1 MKAEGGCARRHKMST
16 RSLWYRSLRSTYPP
30 GTEES
35 PSASWFRAG
44 LLAILTA
51 GWFNIAQALE
61 LQGEPVQGGLIFG
74 LTQPGN
80 QIFLDG
86 TEIMVSREGKFLIG
100 FGRDETGERLLRV
113 KGGPDG
119 EQLVMLTVSLREYDI
134 EKVDGLPPRTVT
146 PDPAA
151 AKRIAEEAAMVSSAR
166 SRRDSRTD
174 YDVGFTWPAQGR
186 ISGVYGSQ
194 RILNGEP
201 RRPHFGLDIAAPTGS
216 PVYAPAA
223 GIVTLNHPDM
233 YFSGGT
239 LILDHGQGL
248 SSTFLHLSKILVEA
262 GTTVQQGDLIAE
274 IGSTGRASG
283 PHLDWRMNWLN
294 RRVDPQLLMNGTPQQ
309 ILE

>member
-1 MKAEGGCARRHKMST
+1 MFHT
-16 RSLWYRSLRSTYPP
+16 L
-30 GTEES
+30 
-35 PSASWFRAG
+35 WFRAG
-44 LLAILTA
+44 LLTVTAA

-61 LQGEPVQGGLIFG
+61 LNGEAIQGGLIFG

-80 QIFLDG
+80 RAFLDD
-86 TEIMVSREGKFLIG
+86 TEVMVSGEGKFLIG

-113 KGGPDG
+113 KGGPGG
-119 EQLVMLTVSLREYDI
+119 EELVTLTVSSREYNI
-134 EKVDGLPPRTVT
+134 EKVEGLPPRTIT

-174 YDVGFTWPAQGR
+174 YAPGFAWPAQGR

-201 RRPHFGLDIAAPTGS
+201 RRPHYGLDIAAPAGN

-262 GTTVQQGDLIAE
+262 GSRVRQGDLIAE

-294 RRVDPQLLMNGTPQQ
+294 RRVDPQLLVKGTPQ
-309 ILE
+309 

>member
-1 MKAEGGCARRHKMST
+1 MNH
-16 RSLWYRSLRSTYPP
+16 
-30 GTEES
+30 
-35 PSASWFRAG
+35 ASWFRAG
-44 LLAILTA
+44 LLTIMAT
-51 GWFNIAQALE
+51 GWFNLAQALE
-61 LQGEPVQGGLIFG
+61 LNGEPIQGGLMFG
-74 LTQPGN
+74 VTQPGN
-80 QIFLDG
+80 QIFLDD
-86 TEIMVSREGKFLIG
+86 TEVMVSGEGKFLIG
-100 FGRDETGERLLRV
+100 FGRDEAGVRLLRV
-113 KGGPDG
+113 KGGPGLD
-119 EQLVMLTVSLREYDI
+119 ELVTLTVASRLYDL
-134 EKVDGLPPRTVT
+134 EKVDGLPPGTIT

-174 YDVGFTWPAQGR
+174 YAPGFIWPAQGR

-194 RILNGEP
+194 RLLNGEP
-201 RRPHFGLDIAAPTGS
+201 RRPHFGLDIAAPAGS

-248 SSTFLHLSKILVEA
+248 SSTFLHLSKILVEV

-283 PHLDWRMNWLN
+283 PHLDWRMNWLD
-294 RRVDPQLLMNGTPQQ
+294 RRVDPQLLVEGAP
-309 ILE
+309 E

>member
-1 MKAEGGCARRHKMST
+1 MFQT
-16 RSLWYRSLRSTYPP
+16 R
-30 GTEES
+30 
-35 PSASWFRAG
+35 WFRAG
-44 LLAILTA
+44 LCLVFSIGLF
-51 GWFNIAQALE
+51 GLAQALE
-61 LQGEPVQGGLIFG
+61 LTGEPIQGGLIFG
-74 LTQPGN
+74 ETLPEN
-80 QIFLDG
+80 EVFLDD
-86 TEIMVSREGKFLIG
+86 TRIMVSGQGNFLIG
-100 FGRDETGERLLRV
+100 FGRDETGERMLRV
-113 KGGPDG
+113 KGAPGG
-119 EQLVMLTVSLREYDI
+119 EELVTLSIAVREYNI

-151 AKRIAEEAAMVSSAR
+151 AKRIAEEGALVSSAR
-166 SRRDSRTD
+166 ARRDSRTD
-174 YDVGFTWPAQGR
+174 YAPGFAWPAKGR

-194 RILNGEP
+194 RVLNGEP
-201 RRPHFGLDIAAPTGS
+201 RRPHFGLDIAAPEGS

-223 GIVTLNHPDM
+223 GIVTLSHPDL

-294 RRVDPQLLMNGTPQQ
+294 RRVDPQLLMTGTPQ
-309 ILE
+309 

>member
-1 MKAEGGCARRHKMST
+1 MF
-16 RSLWYRSLRSTYPP
+16 RSV
-30 GTEES
+30 
-35 PSASWFRAG
+35 WFRAG
-44 LLAILTA
+44 LFTIIAT

-61 LQGEPVQGGLIFG
+61 LNGECIQGGLIFG

-80 QIFLDG
+80 QIFLDD
-86 TEIMVSREGKFLIG
+86 TEVMVSGDGKFLIG
-100 FGRDETGERLLRV
+100 FGRDETGDRLLRV
-113 KGGPDG
+113 KGGPGFD
-119 EQLVMLTVSLREYDI
+119 ELVTLTVAVREYNI

-151 AKRIAEEAAMVSSAR
+151 AKRIAEEAAMVSAAR
-166 SRRDSRTD
+166 SRRDSRSD
-174 YDVGFTWPAQGR
+174 YELGFAWPAQGR

-201 RRPHFGLDIAAPTGS
+201 RRPHFGLDIAAPAGS

-262 GTTVQQGDLIAE
+262 GTTVQQGELIAE

-294 RRVDPQLLMNGTPQQ
+294 RRVDPQLLMKGTPQQ

>member
-1 MKAEGGCARRHKMST
+1 MFHT
-16 RSLWYRSLRSTYPP
+16 L
-30 GTEES
+30 
-35 PSASWFRAG
+35 WFRAG
-44 LLAILTA
+44 LLTIVAA
-51 GWFNIAQALE
+51 GWFNTALALE
-61 LQGEPVQGGLIFG
+61 LNGEAIQGGLIFG

-80 QIFLDG
+80 QVFLG
-86 TEIMVSREGKFLIG
+86 ETEVMVSGEGKFLIG
-100 FGRDETGERLLRV
+100 FGRDETGEYLLRV
-113 KGGPDG
+113 KGGQDG
-119 EQLVMLTVSLREYDI
+119 GEVVTLNVIPREYNI
-134 EKVDGLPPRTVT
+134 EKVDGLPPKTVT

-151 AKRIAEEAAMVSSAR
+151 AKRIAEEGAMVSSAR

-174 YDVGFTWPAQGR
+174 YAQGFAWPAQGR

-201 RRPHFGLDIAAPTGS
+201 RRPHYGLDIAAPAGS

-294 RRVDPQLLMNGTPQQ
+294 RRVDPQLLMKGAPQQ
-309 ILE
+309 ILVEPGSE